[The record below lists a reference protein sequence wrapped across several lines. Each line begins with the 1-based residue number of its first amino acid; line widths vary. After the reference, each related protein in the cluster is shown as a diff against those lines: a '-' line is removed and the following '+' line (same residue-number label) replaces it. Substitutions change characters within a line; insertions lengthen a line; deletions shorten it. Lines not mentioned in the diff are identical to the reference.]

1 MRHFV
6 KFYVHTGRALART
19 VRGLEWEILTK
30 LALYVKMRDNRTDLT
45 QEDIALLTGKH
56 PRHVR
61 RALKKLCDRGLLT
74 EHKYGRTKTYEVN
87 SSFVFRG
94 RDNTHR

>member
-1 MRHFV
+1 MRNFV
-6 KFYVHTGRALART
+6 KFYVHTGRTLART

-30 LALYVKMRDNRTDLT
+30 LALYVKTCDNRTDMT
-45 QEDIALLTGKH
+45 QEDIALLTGRH

-74 EHKYGRTKTYEVN
+74 EHKYGRTKTYEVTPAL
-87 SSFVFRG
+87 VFRG
-94 RDNTHR
+94 RGDAHG